1 MIKTTAIDE
10 FKIGQKVYGFY
21 QSIFKEKKISKHG
34 DYYIDILLRDKTGQI
49 NGKIWN
55 FIDFY
60 DSVFNEGDLV
70 SVKGEIKRYRKKLF
84 IEIDNISFLDFERYK
99 KYGFEDKNI
108 YPSIDVSP
116 DIIFNRIIK
125 LIKKL
130 DNPYKNLLLNI
141 YNHYKDKIKLYPD
154 DISLFEY
161 NKKGSLILKIYNT
174 LKIAASIHKN
184 KSQNDKNMIMAGILL
199 KYIGR
204 VKQYD
209 YDVIFSFSKIGR
221 NEDCFMLSRDIVRKF
236 SKKIKKIPENFIN
249 DLVDIILFKSSSSNE
264 DFQNYIG

>member
-84 IEIDNISFLDFERYK
+84 IEIDNISLKLEYNIFLYFCLIDFRH
-99 KYGFEDKNI
+99 
-108 YPSIDVSP
+108 S
-116 DIIFNRIIK
+116 
-125 LIKKL
+125 
-130 DNPYKNLLLNI
+130 
-141 YNHYKDKIKLYPD
+141 
-154 DISLFEY
+154 SLF
-161 NKKGSLILKIYNT
+161 LRI
-174 LKIAASIHKN
+174 
-184 KSQNDKNMIMAGILL
+184 
-199 KYIGR
+199 
-204 VKQYD
+204 
-209 YDVIFSFSKIGR
+209 
-221 NEDCFMLSRDIVRKF
+221 
-236 SKKIKKIPENFIN
+236 
-249 DLVDIILFKSSSSNE
+249 
-264 DFQNYIG
+264 

>member
-184 KSQNDKNMIMAGILL
+184 KSQNDKNMINTKILINITL
-199 KYIGR
+199 T
-204 VKQYD
+204 
-209 YDVIFSFSKIGR
+209 FLSFKIIL
-221 NEDCFMLSRDIVRKF
+221 NPFFIVSAFAFPPTSRKF
-236 SKKIKKIPENFIN
+236 AGSPPDSFIISIVAIASPAPFTIHPT
-249 DLVDIILFKSSSSNE
+249 LPSSLT
-264 DFQNYIG
+264 